1 LVLAIENLGG
11 IIGSGTDDG
20 TVARMPLDALAL
32 ALGAAGLHALW
43 NLLLARER
51 DTEAATAV
59 ALVALVAV
67 LVLPA
72 ALTWRVDADAIPF
85 IAGSAALELAYVA
98 LLATAYRRY
107 ELSLVY
113 PVARGLAPV
122 LALLIVVAAGG
133 ARPSTLGIVGVL
145 AVAGGVLLVRG
156 ARGDLGGLVFG
167 IVIAAA
173 IAGYTVVDRYGIGH
187 AAAGPYLLLVMLGP
201 ALVYPLFVGVGRTR
215 AAVSGVTVVIGGA
228 SASAYLL
235 VLLALRLASAP
246 AVAAVRESSVVI
258 ATAAAAVVLHER
270 VSSTR
275 LAGAAVVAAGVAL
288 LALS

>member
-1 LVLAIENLGG
+1 
-11 IIGSGTDDG
+11 
-20 TVARMPLDALAL
+20 MPLDALLL
-32 ALGAAGLHALW
+32 ALGAAALHAFW

-72 ALTWRVDADAIPF
+72 ALTWRVDADAVPF
-85 IAGSAALELAYVA
+85 IVGSAVLELVYVA

-133 ARPSTLGIVGVL
+133 ARPSALGVAGVL
-145 AVAGGVLLVRG
+145 AVAVGVLLVRG
-156 ARGDLGGLVFG
+156 GRGGPGGLVFG

-173 IAGYTVVDRYGIGH
+173 IAGYTVVDRYGIRH

-201 ALVYPLFVGVGRTR
+201 AVVYPLAVGRRRVR
-215 AAVSGVTVVIGGA
+215 AAVSPATIVVGAA
-228 SASAYLL
+228 SAGAYLL

-270 VSSTR
+270 VGPTR
-275 LAGAAVVAAGVAL
+275 LAGAFVVAAGVSL

>member
-1 LVLAIENLGG
+1 MLAIENLGG

-59 ALVALVAV
+59 ALAALVAV

-85 IAGSAALELAYVA
+85 IVGSAALELAYVA

-133 ARPSTLGIVGVL
+133 ARPSTVGVVGVL
-145 AVAGGVLLVRG
+145 AVAIGVLLVRG
-156 ARGDLGGLVFG
+156 ARGDLGGLAFG
-167 IVIAAA
+167 IVIAGA
-173 IAGYTVVDRYGIGH
+173 IAGYTVVDRYGIRH

-201 ALVYPLFVGVGRTR
+201 ALVYPFFVGVRRAR
-215 AAVSGVTVVIGGA
+215 AAVSPVTVVIGGA
-228 SASAYLL
+228 SAAAYLL

>member
-1 LVLAIENLGG
+1 
-11 IIGSGTDDG
+11 
-20 TVARMPLDALAL
+20 MPLDALAL

-85 IAGSAALELAYVA
+85 IVGSAALELAYVA

-133 ARPSTLGIVGVL
+133 ARPSTVGVVGVV
-145 AVAGGVLLVRG
+145 AVAIGVLLVRG
-156 ARGDLGGLVFG
+156 ARGDLRGLAFG

-173 IAGYTVVDRYGIGH
+173 IAGYTVVDRYGIRH

-201 ALVYPLFVGVGRTR
+201 ALVYPFFVGVRRART
-215 AAVSGVTVVIGGA
+215 AVAPVTVVIGGA
-228 SASAYLL
+228 SAAAYLL